1 KQGTNRRRIMEFNE
15 KLQQLR
21 TRKNLTQEQLAEQ
34 LYVSRT
40 AISKWESGKGYPNIE
55 SLKCISK
62 FFSVTIDELLSGEE
76 LITLAETENR
86 SNLKKI
92 YNYIYGIL
100 DMMAVAFIF
109 LPLYGNPVGGYV
121 YAVNLLSFT
130 ATTPFHLAVYC
141 STFAALFVIWIAKII
156 LTHLNYETYGAIDRI
171 LDMMAVAFI
180 LLPLYG
186 NSVGCYVYADN
197 LLSFTATT
205 PFHLAVYWSAFAAL
219 IVIGIAKIILTH
231 LDKETWGGIATK
243 CSLGLTA

>member
-1 KQGTNRRRIMEFNE
+1 MEFNE

-21 TRKNLTQEQLAEQ
+21 TGKNLTQEQLAEQ

-92 YNYIYGIL
+92 YSFIYGIL
-100 DMMAVAFIF
+100 DMMAV
-109 LPLYGNPVGGYV
+109 
-121 YAVNLLSFT
+121 T
-130 ATTPFHLAVYC
+130 
-141 STFAALFVIWIAKII
+141 
-156 LTHLNYETYGAIDRI
+156 
-171 LDMMAVAFI
+171 FI

-186 NSVGCYVYADN
+186 NGNLVDGYIYSVN
-197 LLSFTATT
+197 LLSFTYTT
-205 PFHLAVYWSAFAAL
+205 PIYLSIYWIFFFVFIAL
-219 IVIGIAKIILTH
+219 GIA
-231 LDKETWGGIATK
+231 
-243 CSLGLTA
+243 

>member
-1 KQGTNRRRIMEFNE
+1 MEFNE

-21 TRKNLTQEQLAEQ
+21 TGKNLTQEQLAEQ

-92 YNYIYGIL
+92 YSFIYGIL
-100 DMMAVAFIF
+100 DMMAV
-109 LPLYGNPVGGYV
+109 
-121 YAVNLLSFT
+121 T
-130 ATTPFHLAVYC
+130 
-141 STFAALFVIWIAKII
+141 
-156 LTHLNYETYGAIDRI
+156 
-171 LDMMAVAFI
+171 FI

-186 NSVGCYVYADN
+186 KLVDGYIYSVN
-197 LLSFTATT
+197 LLSFTDTT
-205 PFHLAVYWSAFAAL
+205 PRVPDVLLSGNFAEIARWQEEQSLARTRAL
-219 IVIGIAKIILTH
+219 RPDL
-231 LDKETWGGIATK
+231 LDED
-243 CSLGLTA
+243 

>member
-1 KQGTNRRRIMEFNE
+1 MEFNE

-21 TRKNLTQEQLAEQ
+21 TGKNLTQEQLAEQ

-109 LPLYGNPVGGYV
+109 LPLYGNSVGGYV

-130 ATTPFHLAVYC
+130 ATTPF
-141 STFAALFVIWIAKII
+141 
-156 LTHLNYETYGAIDRI
+156 N
-171 LDMMAVAFI
+171 
-180 LLPLYG
+180 
-186 NSVGCYVYADN
+186 
-197 LLSFTATT
+197 
-205 PFHLAVYWSAFAAL
+205 LAVYWSAFAAL
-219 IVIGIAKIILTH
+219 VVIGIAKIILTH

-243 CSLGLTA
+243 CSLGLTALAICFLAAAREPYITALMFLLFVAKIVVWIKQNGTK

>member
-1 KQGTNRRRIMEFNE
+1 MEFNE

-21 TRKNLTQEQLAEQ
+21 TGKNLTQEQLAEQ

-92 YNYIYGIL
+92 YSFIYGIL
-100 DMMAVAFIF
+100 DMMAV
-109 LPLYGNPVGGYV
+109 
-121 YAVNLLSFT
+121 T
-130 ATTPFHLAVYC
+130 
-141 STFAALFVIWIAKII
+141 
-156 LTHLNYETYGAIDRI
+156 
-171 LDMMAVAFI
+171 FI

-186 NSVGCYVYADN
+186 NGNLVDGYIYSVN
-197 LLSFTATT
+197 LQTLPQYILQS
-205 PFHLAVYWSAFAAL
+205 
-219 IVIGIAKIILTH
+219 IGLF
-231 LDKETWGGIATK
+231 L
-243 CSLGLTA
+243 LF

>member
-1 KQGTNRRRIMEFNE
+1 MEFNE

-21 TRKNLTQEQLAEQ
+21 TEKNLTQEQLAEQ

-76 LITLAETENR
+76 LITLAQTENR

-92 YNYIYGIL
+92 YSFIYG
-100 DMMAVAFIF
+100 
-109 LPLYGNPVGGYV
+109 
-121 YAVNLLSFT
+121 
-130 ATTPFHLAVYC
+130 
-141 STFAALFVIWIAKII
+141 
-156 LTHLNYETYGAIDRI
+156 I

-186 NSVGCYVYADN
+186 NLVDGYIYSVN
-197 LLSFTATT
+197 LLSFTDTT
-205 PFHLAVYWSAFAAL
+205 PIYLAIYWSIFIVLIAL
-219 IVIGIAKIILTH
+219 GIAKLVCIYFEKESWSNII
-231 LDKETWGGIATK
+231 TK
-243 CSLGLTA
+243 CSLVLSLLFICFFAAAKQPYVTTLMFLLFVAKIFVWVKQSQTK